1 MRRQGNGRLVVALA
15 MAFLLSAQIAAASSF
30 GLAPLGLSISSRES
44 SGSIVAQNNGD
55 DTIVL
60 QVKTLRWTQREGKDV
75 REETRDLLANPPIF
89 KLGPGEQ
96 QLVRFAQRT
105 GAPAE
110 YELAYRAI
118 FTEVP
123 PEVEPQSSAAF
134 RISLAMDVP
143 VYVEP
148 VARVEAQPAIRWRA
162 ERSANG
168 LQVFAENPGNM
179 HYRVTAAE
187 FGTFGKIL
195 HKQGILVVLP
205 KSTLVISMPPPP
217 PTATLIQLSAVD
229 GENLPVT
236 FEIPLPAAP

>member
-1 MRRQGNGRLVVALA
+1 MRRKVNGRLVVALA
-15 MAFLLSAQIAAASSF
+15 MALLLAAQIAAASSF
-30 GLAPLGLSISSRES
+30 GLAPLGLSISGRES

-55 DTIVL
+55 GTIVL
-60 QVKTLRWTQREGKDV
+60 QVKTLRWTQQDGKDV

-89 KLGPGEQ
+89 KLAPGEQ

-105 GAPAE
+105 GPPAE
-110 YELAYRAI
+110 DEVAYRAI

-134 RISLAMDVP
+134 RIALAMDVP

-148 VARVEAQPAIRWRA
+148 VARVNPPPALRWRI
-162 ERSANG
+162 ERSASG
-168 LQVFAENPGNM
+168 LQVIAENPGNM
-179 HYRVTAAE
+179 HFRVTEAE
-187 FGTFGKIL
+187 FGTYGKIL

-205 KSTLVISMPPPP
+205 KSTLVLNMPPPP
-217 PTATLIQLSAVD
+217 STATLIQLSAVD

-236 FEIPLPAAP
+236 FEIQLPAAP